1 MLNSDTNKSPRS
13 FVATPCGETTVP
25 GRRLIGLELVAA
37 NSRLGVG
44 SEPGHHLAGFVENRD
59 LTLQF
64 PNNGIVA
71 GYRDGRRQQQILGH
85 DSDQIAGERK
95 VNDAIVRAVA
105 GDDASRLKARVD
117 GELVKRAEGVR
128 LFLAAERVQ
137 VFACPVEA
145 MNVVAGIAIGH
156 VEVAVRRD
164 IHAGQQDAKLAGPCV
179 SNFEFIGYRG
189 RRNSQD
195 HLAFERHFDDRLA
208 AQRRSEDELAIRLS
222 ADDEAVE
229 VGRCIGHVAQEPP
242 VGCVDL
248 QPRLRI
254 LHADIHVTR

>member
-1 MLNSDTNKSPRS
+1 M
-13 FVATPCGETTVP
+13 
-25 GRRLIGLELVAA
+25 IGLELVAA

-71 GYRDGRRQQQILGH
+71 GYRDGRRQQRIVGH
-85 DSDQIAGERK
+85 DPIKIAGERK

-105 GDDASRLKARVD
+105 GDDANRLKARVD
-117 GELVKRAEGVR
+117 SELVKRVEIVR
-128 LFLAAERVQ
+128 FFLAAERSQ
-137 VFACPVEA
+137 ILARLVEA
-145 MNVVAGIAIGH
+145 MNVVAGIAIGD

-164 IHAGQQDAKLAGPCV
+164 IHAGQQDAKLAGPCI

-189 RRNSQD
+189 RRNGQD
-195 HLAFERHFDDRLA
+195 HLAVERHFDDCLA

-229 VGRCIGHVAQEPP
+229 VGRCIGHVAQEPS

-248 QPRLRI
+248 QPSLGIEQYANRNQ
-254 LHADIHVTR
+254 